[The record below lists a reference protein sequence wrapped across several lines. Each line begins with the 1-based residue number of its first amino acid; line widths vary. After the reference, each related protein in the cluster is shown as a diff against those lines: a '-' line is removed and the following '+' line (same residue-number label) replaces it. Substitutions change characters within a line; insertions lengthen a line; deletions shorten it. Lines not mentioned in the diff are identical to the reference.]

1 MAAGFEFTRRLRQVS
16 DRDVDHLRAN
26 FLDLAEA
33 FDGEAMGDHTLF
45 PLEMT
50 WFYGEPI
57 WRELPDEKRLMLNRL
72 SFCQSYLST
81 AVAEYATNVLN
92 LEAALRTTI
101 AEDPEV
107 AIYMAREAV
116 EETMHIQTFLAI
128 IRKVLAHYG
137 LTLEQ
142 LRATNVSLA
151 MSQYYVN
158 LHMGLGWLRG
168 NLDYYYLTR
177 FALNVNQKTVERFT
191 IDEPGM
197 HPLVR
202 RILKNHAIDEARHM
216 QMSRGTGLVAVTR
229 MRNPLVRRLACL
241 GYAHF
246 AANLYIGR
254 HRRDSRLPRETRT
267 RTLELCGVPRER
279 AVAAY
284 REWRDR
290 VHQPEDPPLV
300 KAGRAYYLKCNH
312 QYVDDLAIPDR
323 LKRRMKRIIERGYAD
338 VAQAARTPGTP
349 LPEFEELGRAAR

>member
-1 MAAGFEFTRRLRQVS
+1 MAVSFDFTRRLRKVS
-16 DRDVDHLRAN
+16 DKDVDRLRSH
-26 FLDLAEA
+26 FLDLAES
-33 FDGEAMGDHTLF
+33 FDGEAMGGHTLF
-45 PLEMT
+45 PVEMT

-57 WRELPDEKRLMLNRL
+57 WHELSDEKKLMLNRL

-107 AIYMAREAV
+107 GIYMAREAV
-116 EETMHIQTFLAI
+116 EETMHVQTFLLV

-137 LTLEQ
+137 LSLEE

-151 MSQYYVN
+151 MSQYYVD
-158 LHMGLGWLRG
+158 LHMLLGRLRG

-177 FALNVNQKTVERFT
+177 FALNVNQKTVERCT
-191 IDEPGM
+191 IDEPDM

-216 QMSRGTGLVAVTR
+216 QMSRGTGILAVQR
-229 MRNPLVRRLACL
+229 MRNPLVRTLACL
-241 GYAHF
+241 GYAKF
-246 AANLYIGR
+246 AASIFIGR
-254 HRRDSRLPRETRT
+254 HRRDSKLPRETRT
-267 RTLELCGVPRER
+267 RTLQLCGVPRER

-290 VHQPEDPPLV
+290 VNQPEDPPLV
-300 KAGRAYYLKCNH
+300 KAGRAYYRKCNFA
-312 QYVDDLAIPDR
+312 YIDDLAIGER
-323 LKRRMKRIIERGYAD
+323 LKRRMKRILDAGYDD
-338 VAQAARTPGTP
+338 VASAAAIPAA
-349 LPEFEELGRAAR
+349 EFEELTRTA

>member
-1 MAAGFEFTRRLRQVS
+1 MTASFDFTRRLRKVS
-16 DRDVDHLRAN
+16 DKDVDRLREN

-33 FDGEAMGDHTLF
+33 FDGESMGDHTLF

-57 WRELPDEKRLMLNRL
+57 WHELPPEKQLMLNRL

-107 AIYMAREAV
+107 GIYMAREAV
-116 EETMHIQTFLAI
+116 EETMHIRTFLTV

-142 LRATNVSLA
+142 LRATNVSLV
-151 MSQYYVN
+151 MSQYYVD
-158 LHMGLGWLRG
+158 LHMLLGRLRG

-191 IDEPGM
+191 IDEPNL

-216 QMSRGTGLVAVTR
+216 QMSRGTGLLAVQR
-229 MRNPLVRRLACL
+229 MRPLVRTIACL

-246 AANLYIGR
+246 AANIYIGR
-254 HRRDSRLPRETRT
+254 HRKDSKLPRETRT

-284 REWRDR
+284 GEWRDR
-290 VHQPEDPPLV
+290 VNQSEDPPLV

-312 QYVDDLAIPDR
+312 QYIDDLAVGEG
-323 LKRRMKRIIERGYAD
+323 LKRRMKRIVESGYRD
-338 VAQAARTPGTP
+338 VATREGAMARP
-349 LPEFEELGRAAR
+349 LEFEDLTRAS